1 MKLGSVISEDVETVV
16 RETANDLVRLER
28 INGAFFINLPI
39 LYPDGSFVTVRVDQ
53 MPQGVRVSDAGFAY
67 REAEDVDA
75 VRSFKRVA
83 NKVAEVTGVSVGNK
97 TLSLEVPTDDLHRA
111 ILDVAEASWR
121 VADHI
126 CQKVFDEDED
136 ELSDALNERLIGLFG
151 AANVSHAPITGASN
165 NEWRVSATV
174 DYQGHK
180 VVFQA
185 VGEHANS
192 VYKAST
198 AFRDI
203 GSLVRPPKLVAVV
216 KSKEA
221 MGPKLSLLA
230 PARVIEEAQP
240 DDLFRKV
247 AA

>member
-1 MKLGSVISEDVETVV
+1 MKFDSVISEDVERIV
-16 RETANDLVRLER
+16 RSTAHDLVRLER
-28 INGAFFINLPI
+28 INGAFFLNLPL
-39 LYPDGSFVTVRVDQ
+39 LYPDGSFVTVRIDQ
-53 MPQGVRVSDAGFAY
+53 MPQGIRVSDAGFAY

-75 VRSFKRVA
+75 GRSFKRTA
-83 NKVAEVTGVSVGNK
+83 NKVAEVTGVSVGAK
-97 TLSLEVPTDDLHRA
+97 TLSLEVPIYDLHRA
-111 ILDVAEASWR
+111 ILDVAETSWR

-136 ELSDALNERLIGLFG
+136 ELSEALSERLIGLFG
-151 AANVSHAPITGASN
+151 APNVSHVPITGASN
-165 NEWRVSATV
+165 NEWLVSATV
-174 DYQGHK
+174 AYQGHK
-180 VVFQA
+180 VIFQA

-203 GSLVRPPKLVAVV
+203 ANLAHPPRLVAVV

-230 PARVIEEAQP
+230 PARVVEEAQP
-240 DDLFRKV
+240 DDLFRK
-247 AA
+247 AAA